1 MYNWKELSNGT
12 DLTVE
17 GYDSEMQAAGV
28 RAEQLNESLA
38 GIKGQLNARASRAR
52 QT

>member
-1 MYNWKELSNGT
+1 MPNGT

-17 GYDSEMQAAGV
+17 GYDSEMHPAGV
-28 RAEQLNESLA
+28 RAENLNEALA
-38 GIKGQLNARASRAR
+38 GIKGQLNARASRSR